1 MRAELEERMSR
12 GKSPFPRAE
21 SFGVHDLIDPRM
33 TRPLLCDWLELSQ
46 PLLSEA
52 LRSQLARG

>member
-1 MRAELEERMSR
+1 
-12 GKSPFPRAE
+12 
-21 SFGVHDLIDPRM
+21 VHDLIDPRM